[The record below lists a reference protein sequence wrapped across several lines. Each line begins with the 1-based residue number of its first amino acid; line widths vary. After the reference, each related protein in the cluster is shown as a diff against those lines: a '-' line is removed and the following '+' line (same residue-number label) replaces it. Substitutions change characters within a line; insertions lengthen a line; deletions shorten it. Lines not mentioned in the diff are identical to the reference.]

1 MKKNIIIPTVFE
13 ITTQGVRS
21 YDIYSRL
28 LNDRVIFVN
37 GEVEENMAA
46 NIVAQMLF
54 LESEDPDSDIYL
66 YINSPGGSVID
77 GLSIMDTMKFIKPD
91 VCTVVTGMAASMGF
105 AILSHG
111 AKGKRYAL
119 PNAQIMAHMVSSGAG
134 GHIKDMEKSY
144 EHSKYINELLM
155 SIMAENIG
163 MDKDKLKK
171 EIDRDKW
178 LNSEQALKFGKLGV
192 IDKVIASREEL

>member
-1 MKKNIIIPTVFE
+1 MKRNVIIPTVFE
-13 ITTQGVRS
+13 ITTQGMRS

-37 GEVEENMAA
+37 GEIEEVMAT
-46 NIVAQMLF
+46 NIVAQLLF

-111 AKGKRYAL
+111 AKGKRFAL
-119 PNAQIMAHMVSSGAG
+119 PHAQIMAHMVSSGAG

-155 SIMAENIG
+155 KIMAENIG
-163 MDKDKLKK
+163 MDVAKLKK

-178 LNSEQALKFGKLGV
+178 LDAEGALKFGELGV
-192 IDKVIASREEL
+192 IDKIITNRGDI